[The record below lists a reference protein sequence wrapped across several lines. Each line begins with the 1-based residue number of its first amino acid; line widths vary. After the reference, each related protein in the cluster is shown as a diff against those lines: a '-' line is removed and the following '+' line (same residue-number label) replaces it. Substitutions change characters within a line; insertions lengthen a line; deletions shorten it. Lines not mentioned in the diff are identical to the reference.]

1 VASRICATAKDCSEL
16 SEVELIEAIRLVFD
30 VSTTEDSERLD
41 RLIATRA
48 ADISRSY
55 AQELIKRG
63 GVKVNDEVVRPSR
76 RVHSGDIVELAL
88 PPVTPPDNLS
98 KAFLPIPIVYE
109 NDDILIFDK
118 PPGIVT
124 HPAPGHEHGTLV
136 NVVRA
141 LRPDLE
147 LRDAERPGI
156 VHRLDKD
163 TSGLIVVAKNELTR
177 RFLLQQWQDRSVIKR
192 YTALVH
198 GVVGES
204 EGTIDAPISRDPN
217 NRKRMWVVP
226 GGRPAI
232 TNFRVL
238 ERFADAT
245 LMSVIIETGRT
256 HQIRV
261 HFTYIGY
268 PLVGDRT
275 YGTKPFR
282 FALERQFLHATAL
295 TFHLP
300 GERLIE
306 VETPLP
312 PDLQSVLD
320 SLRAGSQLA

>member
-1 VASRICATAKDCSEL
+1 MT
-16 SEVELIEAIRLVFD
+16 EAIRLVLD
-30 VSTTEDSERLD
+30 VSDEEDSERLD
-41 RLIATRA
+41 RLIAARV

-55 AQELIKRG
+55 AQELIKAG
-63 GVKVNDEVVRPSR
+63 DVKINEEVARPSR
-76 RVHSGDIVELAL
+76 RVRAGDIVELSL
-88 PPVTPPDNLS
+88 PPIEQPANLS

-163 TSGLIVVAKNELTR
+163 TSGLIVVAKNESTR
-177 RFLLQQWQDRSVIKR
+177 RFLLKQWQDRSVVKR

-198 GVVGES
+198 GVIAES

-226 GGRPAI
+226 GGRPAV
-232 TNFRVL
+232 TNFRVI
-238 ERFADAT
+238 ERFRDAT
-245 LMSVIIETGRT
+245 LVSVIIETGRT

-275 YGTKPFR
+275 YGARAFR
-282 FALERQFLHATAL
+282 YPLDRQFLHASAL

-300 GERLIE
+300 GDRLIE

-312 PDLQSVLD
+312 LDLQSVLAA
-320 SLRAGSQLA
+320 LRSERGTE

>member
-1 VASRICATAKDCSEL
+1 MT
-16 SEVELIEAIRLVFD
+16 EAIRLVLD
-30 VSTTEDSERLD
+30 VSIDEDSERLD
-41 RLIATRA
+41 RLIAARV

-55 AQELIKRG
+55 AQELIKAG
-63 GVKVNDEVVRPSR
+63 DVKVNDDVARPSR

-88 PPVTPPDNLS
+88 PPIAQPTSLS
-98 KAFLPIPIVYE
+98 KAYVPVPIVYE

-118 PPGIVT
+118 PAGLVT

-163 TSGLIVVAKNELTR
+163 TSGLIVVAKNEATR
-177 RFLLQQWQDRSVIKR
+177 RFLLRQWQERTVVKR
-192 YTALVH
+192 YIALVH
-198 GVVGES
+198 GVIAES

-226 GGRPAI
+226 GGRPAVTTFQVI
-232 TNFRVL
+232 
-238 ERFADAT
+238 ERFRDTT
-245 LMSVIIETGRT
+245 LVSIIIETGRT

-268 PLVGDRT
+268 PLVGDQT
-275 YGTKPFR
+275 YGARSFR
-282 FALERQFLHATAL
+282 FSLGRQFLHATAL
-295 TFHLP
+295 SFQLP
-300 GERLIE
+300 GDRPIE
-306 VETPLP
+306 VETPIPL
-312 PDLQSVLD
+312 DLQTVLAAV
-320 SLRAGSQLA
+320 RAEQGPV

>member
-1 VASRICATAKDCSEL
+1 M
-16 SEVELIEAIRLVFD
+16 SEVIRLVLD
-30 VSTTEDSERLD
+30 VSVDEDSERLD
-41 RLIATRA
+41 RLIAARV

-55 AQELIKRG
+55 AQELIKSGDVR
-63 GVKVNDEVVRPSR
+63 VNDEVARPSR
-76 RVHSGDIVELAL
+76 RIRSGDIVELAL
-88 PPVTPPDNLS
+88 PPIAQPTNLS
-98 KAFLPIPIVYE
+98 KAYLPIPIVYE
-109 NDDILIFDK
+109 DDDILIFDK

-177 RFLLQQWQDRSVIKR
+177 RFLLKQWQERTVVKR
-192 YTALVH
+192 YTALLH
-198 GVVGES
+198 GVIAEA

-217 NRKRMWVVP
+217 NRKRMWVVT
-226 GGRPAI
+226 GGRPAV
-232 TNFRVL
+232 TNFRVV
-238 ERFADAT
+238 ERFGDAT
-245 LMSVIIETGRT
+245 LVSVIIETGRT

-268 PLVGDRT
+268 PLVGDQT
-275 YGTKPFR
+275 YGTRSFR
-282 FALERQFLHATAL
+282 FPLGRQFLHATAL

-300 GERLIE
+300 GDRLIE

-312 PDLQSVLD
+312 LDLQTVLAA
-320 SLRAGSQLA
+320 LRAEQGTV